1 MQRTART
8 GLMARKLERKELCD
22 VDPLLWVQGVMM
34 FLLISWGAAIVD
46 MTVKVRRSGPPR
58 LLHHRSPEAGA
69 TLPNWELK
77 FADQLAIG
85 GLDSP

>member
-1 MQRTART
+1 
-8 GLMARKLERKELCD
+8 
-22 VDPLLWVQGVMM
+22 M

-46 MTVKVRRSGPPR
+46 MTVKVRRSGRPR
-58 LLHHRSPEAGA
+58 LLHHRSREAGA

-85 GLDSP
+85 GFDSP